1 MGVKRRE
8 HVPDARLSVTTWE
21 AWEAKHPHE
30 GTLCFSPMNAFSL
43 LLLLAAPQGDTLPR
57 RDTTKLPDV
66 EVRVTRAGEAR
77 ARLPMAVGVLGGDV
91 VRRAQ
96 LTSGLDESLSRL
108 PGVVVLNRSNYSL
121 DQRVSLRGAGSRA
134 NFGLRGVKVLID
146 GVPQTLPDGQSQLT
160 NLELGMVDRVEVLNG
175 SAGALYGNASG
186 GVLAFSTE
194 TPAAG
199 GSVRAR
205 ATGGSFGTFKWQAI
219 GSGMRGPLS
228 GAVSVSR
235 LSTDGFRQHSR
246 AEIRQIT
253 AKGDVTLG
261 ERSSLGLRLMLA
273 DAPTAE
279 NPGALT
285 VAEYAATRDSAV
297 GTNILRGADKDVTQQ
312 QLSVRYRWL
321 DGSGAELEAL
331 AFGLLRDL
339 KNPLA
344 TPPPAPTSATAGTYN
359 TIDRQVGGM
368 RLSGT
373 LPLLKGSNPV
383 RVTAGLDL
391 QTMRDDRRN
400 ERSDGGRPTGQ
411 LLADQRERVTEVG
424 PFAQLHWEAGPRV
437 LLLGALRYDRL
448 SFRVTDHLLTDGV
461 DNGGRRIMASASGS
475 VGASVRVGGA
485 TVYSNLSTSFES
497 PTTTELVN
505 TSNGTVGFNTDLG
518 PQRSVSVEL
527 GSRGQLGASVDYSIA
542 GFVTR
547 IRDAIIQVREVDG
560 RAFFANAG
568 KVRNRGIEAGLGVS
582 PWSWLRFQGAYT
594 FADYEFSEYRIP
606 NGATTDTLDGK
617 RLAGVP
623 RHFLRATLTARRGPV
638 VIELDQTTAGEVFAD
653 DRNTQKVDGWG
664 LGITSARVSGS
675 GDMGALRLEP
685 FVAANN
691 IFGRKYIGSVNLN
704 GTFGRILEPAPGRS
718 AYVGMEVSWARR

>member
-1 MGVKRRE
+1 
-8 HVPDARLSVTTWE
+8 
-21 AWEAKHPHE
+21 
-30 GTLCFSPMNAFSL
+30 MNAFSL
-43 LLLLAAPQGDTLPR
+43 LLLLATPQGDTLPR

-77 ARLPMAVGVLGGDV
+77 ARLPMAVGVLDGDA

-186 GVLAFSTE
+186 GVLAFTTE
-194 TPAAG
+194 TPAG
-199 GSVRAR
+199 GGEVRAR
-205 ATGGSFGTFKWQAI
+205 VTGGSFGTVKWQAI

-246 AEIRQIT
+246 AEIRQVT
-253 AKGDVTLG
+253 VKGDMTLG
-261 ERSSLGLRLMLA
+261 ERSSLGVRLMAA

-321 DGSGAELEAL
+321 DDSGAELEAL

-344 TPPPAPTSATAGTYN
+344 TPPPPPTSATAGTYN
-359 TIDRQVGGM
+359 TIDRKVGGV

-373 LPLLKGSNPV
+373 LPLLKGGNPV

-400 ERSDGGRPTGQ
+400 ERSDGGQPTGQ
-411 LLADQRERVTEVG
+411 LLADQRERVTELG
-424 PFAQLHWEAGPRV
+424 PFAQVHWELGPRV

-448 SFRVTDHLLTDGV
+448 SFRVTDRLLSDGV
-461 DNGGRRIMASASGS
+461 DNGGERIMASASGS
-475 VGASVRVGGA
+475 VGASVRVGGGA
-485 TVYSNLSTSFES
+485 TLYSNLSTSFES

-505 TSNGTVGFNTDLG
+505 TSNGTVGFNSDLG
-518 PQRSVSVEL
+518 PQRSLSVEL
-527 GSRGQLGASVDYSIA
+527 GSRGELGASVDYSIA

-560 RAFFANAG
+560 RAYFANAG
-568 KVRNRGIEAGLGVS
+568 KVRNRGIEAGLGIS
-582 PWSWLRFQGAYT
+582 PWSWLRLRGAYA

-606 NGATTDTLDGK
+606 NGATTDTLDGN

-623 RHFLRATLTARRGPV
+623 RHFLRATLTVSRGPV
-638 VIELDQTTAGEVFAD
+638 VVELDQTTAGEVFAD
-653 DRNTQKVDGWG
+653 DRNTQKVEGWG
-664 LGITSARVSGS
+664 LGVTSARVSGS
-675 GDMGALRLEP
+675 AGLGALRIEP

-691 IFGRKYIGSVNLN
+691 IFGRKYVGSVNLN
-704 GTFGRILEPAPGRS
+704 GTFGRILEPAPGRT

>member
-1 MGVKRRE
+1 MRSIRLVVTLGALV
-8 HVPDARLSVTTWE
+8 VILGAPTGLSLASAQAPDSAR
-21 AWEAKHPHE
+21 A
-30 GTLCFSPMNAFSL
+30 
-43 LLLLAAPQGDTLPR
+43 
-57 RDTTKLPDV
+57 RDTVPRLPEV
-66 EVRVTRAGEAR
+66 EVRVTRASEAR
-77 ARLPMAVGVLGGDV
+77 GRLPMAVGVLGGEA

-108 PGVVVLNRSNYSL
+108 PGVVVLNRYNYSL

-160 NLELGMVDRVEVLNG
+160 NLELGMVDRVEVLTG

-186 GVLAFSTE
+186 GVLAFTTE
-194 TPAAG
+194 TPTAPFAG
-199 GSVRAR
+199 RAR
-205 ATGGSFGTFKWQAI
+205 VTGGAFGTVKWQAV
-219 GSGMRGPLS
+219 GSGMRGPVA

-235 LSTDGFRQHSR
+235 LSTDGFRQHSK
-246 AEIRQIT
+246 AQVRQVN
-253 AKGDVTLG
+253 AKGDVALDSRSTLG
-261 ERSSLGLRLMLA
+261 VRLMVA

-285 VAEYAATRDSAV
+285 LAEYAATRDSAV
-297 GTNILRGADKDVTQQ
+297 GTNILRGADKSVSQQ
-312 QLSVRYRWL
+312 QASLRYRWL
-321 DGSGAELEAL
+321 DGEGAEIEAI

-339 KNPLA
+339 TNPLA
-344 TPPPAPTSATAGTYN
+344 TPPPPPTTPAAGTFN
-359 TIDRQVGGM
+359 TIDRRVGGV

-373 LPLLKGSNPV
+373 LPVLTGGNPV
-383 RVTAGLDL
+383 RVTAGLDV
-391 QTMRDDRRN
+391 QTMRDDRKN
-400 ERSDGGRPTGQ
+400 ERSDGGQPTGQ
-411 LLADQRERVTEVG
+411 VLADQRERVTELG
-424 PFAQLHWEAGPRV
+424 PFAQVHWEVGPRL

-448 SFRVTDHLLTDGV
+448 SFRVEDRLLSDGV
-461 DNGGRRIMASASGS
+461 DNGGERIMASASGS
-475 VGASVRVGGA
+475 VGGSVRLGG
-485 TVYSNLSTSFES
+485 TTLYSNLSTSFES

-505 TSNGTVGFNTDLG
+505 TSNGTVGFNTELG

-568 KVRNRGIEAGLGVS
+568 KVRNRGIEAGVGVS
-582 PWSWLRFQGAYT
+582 PVSWLRLQGAYA

-606 NGATTDTLDGK
+606 NGAATDTLDGK

-623 RHFLRATLTARRGPV
+623 RHFLRATLTVSRGPV
-638 VIELDQTTAGEVFAD
+638 VVEVDQTTAGEVFAD

-664 LGITSARVSGS
+664 MGVTSARVSGS
-675 GDMGALRLEP
+675 ARWGGVRFEP

-691 IFGRKYIGSVNLN
+691 IFDRRYVGSVNLN
-704 GTFGRILEPAPGRS
+704 GTFGRILEPAPGRH
-718 AYVGMEVSWARR
+718 AYVGMEVSWARH

>member
-1 MGVKRRE
+1 MRRILLIITVVTLSAAKGLSSA
-8 HVPDARLSVTTWE
+8 HAQTPAPSAPAR
-21 AWEAKHPHE
+21 
-30 GTLCFSPMNAFSL
+30 
-43 LLLLAAPQGDTLPR
+43 PQGDSTR

-77 ARLPMAVGVLGGDV
+77 ARLPMAVGVLGGDA

-108 PGVVVLNRSNYSL
+108 PGVVVLNRYNYSL
-121 DQRVSLRGAGSRA
+121 DQRISLRGAGSRA

-160 NLELGMVDRVEVLNG
+160 NLELGMIDRVEVLNG

-186 GVLAFSTE
+186 GVLSFTTE
-194 TPAAG
+194 MPAAAG
-199 GSVRAR
+199 EVRAR
-205 ATGGSFGTFKWQAI
+205 ATGGSFGTVKWQAI
-219 GSGMRGPLS
+219 GSGVQGPVA

-261 ERSSLGLRLMLA
+261 ERSSLGVRLMAA

-297 GTNILRGADKDVTQQ
+297 GTNILRGADKDVSQQ

-321 DGSGAELEAL
+321 DGNGAELEAL

-344 TPPPAPTSATAGTYN
+344 TPPPPPTTVTAGTYN
-359 TIDRQVGGM
+359 SIDRKVGGV

-373 LPLLKGSNPV
+373 LPALRGV

-400 ERSDGGRPTGQ
+400 ERSDGGRPTGEI
-411 LLADQRERVTEVG
+411 LADQRERVTELG
-424 PFAQLHWEAGPRV
+424 PFAQLHWEVGPRV

-461 DNGGRRIMASASGS
+461 DNGGERIMASASGS
-475 VGASVRVGGA
+475 LGASVRVGGGA
-485 TVYSNLSTSFES
+485 MVYSNLSTSFES

-505 TSNGTVGFNTDLG
+505 TANGTVGFNTDLG
-518 PQRSVSVEL
+518 PQRSLSVEL

-582 PWSWLRFQGAYT
+582 PWHWLRLQGAYA

-623 RHFLRATLTARRGPV
+623 RHFLRATLTVRRGPV
-638 VIELDQTTAGEVFAD
+638 VVELDQTTAGEVFAD
-653 DRNTQKVDGWG
+653 DRNTQRVDGWG
-664 LGITSARVSGS
+664 LGVTSARVSGS
-675 GDMGALRLEP
+675 AGLGALQFEP

-691 IFGRKYIGSVNLN
+691 IFDRKYVGSVNLN
-704 GTFGRILEPAPGRS
+704 GTFGRILEPAPGRA